1 MALQGDARVLCE
13 DIDVLPAGV
22 AAAAMPGVE
31 AALDL
36 MEARFCPPGDS
47 DVMRV
52 DFRSAKQEP
61 GEPVQIWMGRCRS
74 LFVRAHPNIFAADV
88 DGQRYLIDQFILGM
102 ADPYMKTRT
111 WERRPAT
118 LADAGNFAV
127 NLAAGQQILS
137 KQDSATRPA
146 ANAIDAQVSA
156 VGNPCFF
163 CKRTNHLLK
172 ECRDFALYKK
182 KYEEDRIRK
191 GGKKAS
197 FGRGKFQGSFQW
209 KKEEGAGRGRAAA
222 AAGRRGRGAG
232 GRGRSASAIDRSEE
246 LLRKL
251 SLENDRTVSAVQSDD
266 GPRWS
271 AYDEDSAA
279 GNE

>member
-13 DIDVLPAGV
+13 DIDFVPIGPVVPPLAPV
-22 AAAAMPGVE
+22 
-31 AALDL
+31 LDL
-36 MEARFCPPGDS
+36 LQARFCPPGDS

-74 LFVRAHPNIFAADV
+74 LFVRAHPDVLAEDV
-88 DGQRYLIDQFILGM
+88 DIQRYLIDQFILGM

-137 KQDSATRPA
+137 RQDNSSRPG

-182 KYEEDRIRK
+182 KYEEDKIRK
-191 GGKKAS
+191 GGKKTS

-209 KKEEGAGRGRAAA
+209 RKEDGAGRGR
-222 AAGRRGRGAG
+222 GLPNRRGRGG
-232 GRGRSASAIDRSEE
+232 GPNGRGRATSAAIDRGEE

-251 SLENDRTVSAVQSDD
+251 SLENDRPVAAVHDD
-266 GPRWS
+266 GQRWD
-271 AYDEDSAA
+271 AYTDDSAA